1 MIFACFLSALSLIFT
16 ANKKRAERE
25 LGGSRSAVKS
35 FCCRVLFADSR
46 CGRYG
51 CFFFIAVL
59 KTLKDGARVIR
70 GFAQRIVNSVA
81 HFQSCLESGFLA
93 AVLAVGK
100 IFGEL
105 IPLAADAQSPSL
117 EGSGLVCIAGNV
129 TLGHGCVCC
138 LLTFGEVRPRTQ
150 QRMPDIYR
158 CSNLIFKLLARS
170 AAKVSLWKKP
180 RAMGAE
186 RKSPALFGAGVVK
199 MAETFTYSFV
209 YPATVVEL
217 AAGRE

>member
-59 KTLKDGARVIR
+59 KTLKDGAWVIR
-70 GFAQRIVNSVA
+70 GFAQRIVNPVA
-81 HFQSCLESGFLA
+81 HFQSCLERGFLA

-129 TLGHGCVCC
+129 TLGHGCD
-138 LLTFGEVRPRTQ
+138 LLFVVVWRG
-150 QRMPDIYR
+150 
-158 CSNLIFKLLARS
+158 SAS
-170 AAKVSLWKKP
+170 HAAKNARYISLQQSNFQIVSKEC
-180 RAMGAE
+180 R
-186 RKSPALFGAGVVK
+186 
-199 MAETFTYSFV
+199 
-209 YPATVVEL
+209 
-217 AAGRE
+217 